1 MQDGHALCEATPADE
16 HHQRVFQ
23 IVPIPFDFGVHLQLF
38 YGLGVVDVVG
48 DCVAEGVG
56 VGSDEVPSAMS
67 VVQVIHGI
75 QNKFSE
81 I

>member
-56 VGSDEVPSAMS
+56 VGSDEVPAARVS
-67 VVQVIHGI
+67 IR
-75 QNKFSE
+75 
-81 I
+81 